1 MIRRRLVTC
10 SIAAGAV
17 LAISVPAF
25 AYWTADAS
33 ASGNATA
40 TVMGSF
46 AASATASADAS
57 KVTISVS
64 GATGPA
70 PTSWVV
76 SRTAP
81 NTSGGCTITAPA
93 TSCDDTTGIAQ
104 GTTYSYSVVAKLSN
118 WTGAIKTV
126 STTTS
131 TLSHTYEFRVVGA
144 QPTTGTAGTA
154 INLTI
159 QAYKDGSIETG
170 YAPSALSLTGANNAP
185 DGSAPTIAAG
195 NWSSG
200 QTTVSLSLV
209 KAESATVTIKDSTA
223 SPAQHSL
230 TLAPI
235 AVSPGS
241 ANKVVWTSPSVSSG
255 SLSNPCLFTCTAKA
269 VGNFGT
275 FTASVSIT
283 DALGNVVSGVGAVK
297 TVSLSTS
304 TNPSGSYT
312 LPTSGSTTTL
322 TIPAAG
328 LATSTAT
335 FTYKAGN
342 GNWTSDALTAAI
354 TGYASA
360 TANVTKQ

>member
-1 MIRRRLVTC
+1 MIRRRLAIC
-10 SIAAGAV
+10 SIAVAAV

-25 AYWTADAS
+25 AYWTAQAS

-40 TVMGSF
+40 AVMGSF

-64 GATGPA
+64 GVTGPA

-93 TSCDDTTGIAQ
+93 TSCNDTTGIAQ
-104 GTTYSYSVVAKLSN
+104 GTTYSYNIVAKLGN
-118 WTGAIKTV
+118 WTGAEKSV

-144 QPTTGTAGTA
+144 QPTTGTAGAA

-159 QAYKDGSIETG
+159 QAYKDGLIETG
-170 YAPSALSLTGANNAP
+170 YVPTALSITGANIAP
-185 DGSAPTIAAG
+185 DGTVPAVSAG
-195 NWSSG
+195 SWSSG
-200 QTTVSLSLV
+200 QTTVSLTLV
-209 KAESATVTIKDSTA
+209 KSESETVTIKDGTA

-235 AVSPGS
+235 TVSPSS
-241 ANKVVWTSPSVSSG
+241 ANKVAWTSPSVSSG
-255 SLSNPCLFTCTAKA
+255 SLITPCLFTCTAKA

-283 DALGNVVSGVGAVK
+283 DALGNIISGVGVAK
-297 TVSLSTS
+297 TVNLSMS
-304 TNPSGSYT
+304 ANPNGSYT
-312 LPTSGSTTTL
+312 SPTSGSTTTL
-322 TIPAAG
+322 TIPATG
-328 LATSTAT
+328 PATSSAT

-342 GNWTSDALTAAI
+342 GNWTADALTAAV
-354 TGYASA
+354 TGYSSA